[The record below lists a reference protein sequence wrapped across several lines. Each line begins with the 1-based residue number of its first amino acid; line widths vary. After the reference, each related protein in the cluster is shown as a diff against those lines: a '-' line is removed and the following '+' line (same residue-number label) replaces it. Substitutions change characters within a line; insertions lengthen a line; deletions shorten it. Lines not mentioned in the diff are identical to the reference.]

1 MLSDPLSNFLE
12 VTVDCIAVESSD
24 FGDLRGVQIDSEKLD
39 KLSKFPLRKF
49 RTFCVL
55 IFQRHDYF

>member
-12 VTVDCIAVESSD
+12 VTVDCIAVESGD
-24 FGDLRGVQIDSEKLD
+24 FSNLRGVQIDREELD

-49 RTFCVL
+49 RTFCILV
-55 IFQRHDYF
+55 FPRHDYF